1 MLFESV
7 FALYQKEC
15 RAKGSGLSE
24 EEYDAAKA
32 ILPSILPDEQLDCLR
47 EAEKLCFEN
56 AQWLAEFAFIRGVYT
71 GFQQHFIHYAP
82 PEQFKALVFDE
93 VLQMPGMQLYPEY
106 YARRGTTNE
115 LFAQSRKWLL
125 PAASDQVVEIE
136 VTWQN
141 RFLGVCRH
149 GFHLG
154 CRFALSL
161 VWDAVSGEASGPDED
176 RIRSTV
182 RELRFSPMLTEQ
194 KGKTKREGQNET
206 KAPGE
211 GAAQTENAKPEQRE
225 RPL

>member
-1 MLFESV
+1 MDVTNEVLKIRERIFGESLFEHV
-7 FALYQKEC
+7 FALYRQES

-24 EEYDAAKA
+24 KEYDAAKS
-32 ILPSILPDEQLDCLR
+32 ILPSVLPDEQLACLR

-56 AQWLAEFAFIRGVYT
+56 ARWLAEFAFARGIYV

-82 PEQFKALVFDE
+82 PEQFQALVFDE

-106 YARRGTTNE
+106 YARRGKINE
-115 LFAQSRKWLL
+115 LFVQSRKWLL
-125 PAASDQVVEIE
+125 PAASDHVVEIE

-154 CRFALSL
+154 YRFALSL
-161 VWDAVSGEASGPDED
+161 VRESVSDAVSADPDED

-182 RELRFSPMLTEQ
+182 RELGF
-194 KGKTKREGQNET
+194 
-206 KAPGE
+206 
-211 GAAQTENAKPEQRE
+211 
-225 RPL
+225 PL